1 MSIKPS
7 IAFGLCCALTL
18 LSALVSAGFSFA
30 ALTGLATFNALGWYA
45 FSRSISLPIVVLAA
59 IATRSR
65 AAVLTMAFTMTL
77 VQLFDGIIGIFM
89 KDPAKTY
96 GPFVLAIM
104 TGASA
109 VILLRRK
116 EE

>member
-1 MSIKPS
+1 
-7 IAFGLCCALTL
+7 
-18 LSALVSAGFSFA
+18 
-30 ALTGLATFNALGWYA
+30 
-45 FSRSISLPIVVLAA
+45 
-59 IATRSR
+59 
-65 AAVLTMAFTMTL
+65 MAFTMTL